1 VNSYDAEESEL
12 LVTTENATV
21 SENITGI
28 DDSNRNTVV
37 IENKT
42 PIRSD
47 DKKEIDKPESSLDDV
62 IELNVGGQRITTYR
76 STLTAVPNS
85 KLALLFTKDYKN
97 ITKSTSKGTPI
108 YFFDY
113 NPAQFEYLL
122 DQLRAIK
129 RMPQTPL
136 YELNIVEPMID
147 VRFNFSDMLFELGL
161 NRKLNRMRSEQFL
174 SLFLQLNGSCFH
186 SWVFILVY
194 K

>member
-136 YELNIVEPMID
+136 YELNIVAPMID

-161 NRKLNRMRSEQFL
+161 NRKLNFMISERFL
-174 SLFLQLNGSCFH
+174 SLFLQLNDFYFH
-186 SWVFILVY
+186 SWVPILV
-194 K
+194 

>member
-136 YELNIVEPMID
+136 YELNIVAPMID

-161 NRKLNRMRSEQFL
+161 NRKLNSIRSQKFL
-174 SLFLQLNGSCFH
+174 SLFLQLSGFYFH
-186 SWVFILVY
+186 SWVPILV
-194 K
+194 

>member
-136 YELNIVEPMID
+136 YELNIVAPMID

-161 NRKLNRMRSEQFL
+161 NRKLNFIISERFL
-174 SLFLQLNGSCFH
+174 SLFLQLNDFYFH
-186 SWVFILVY
+186 SWVPILV
-194 K
+194 